1 MKQSII
7 VICMVGMITAQERSL
22 ESIFPLPSYKKVI
35 DTCMRIYSD
44 LLILEEKSQRN
55 DRTDEVVDLIVGRL
69 VRMESYI
76 TQLVIDYHQART
88 VSLEELDYLARLIE
102 YMEITAEPLVKERF
116 PVFFNTWLKGL
127 KEDLC
132 AVISA
137 IPVQ

>member
-7 VICMVGMITAQERSL
+7 VIFMAGMIIAQERPL
-22 ESIFPLPSYKKVI
+22 DSIFPLPSYKKVI
-35 DTCMRIYSD
+35 DTSMRVYSD

-55 DRTDEVVDLIVGRL
+55 DRVDEVVDLIVGRL

-76 TQLVIDYHQART
+76 KQLILDYHQSRT

-116 PVFFNTWLKGL
+116 PAFFNTWLKGL
-127 KEDLC
+127 KDDLRV
-132 AVISA
+132 VINTN
-137 IPVQ
+137 PVQ